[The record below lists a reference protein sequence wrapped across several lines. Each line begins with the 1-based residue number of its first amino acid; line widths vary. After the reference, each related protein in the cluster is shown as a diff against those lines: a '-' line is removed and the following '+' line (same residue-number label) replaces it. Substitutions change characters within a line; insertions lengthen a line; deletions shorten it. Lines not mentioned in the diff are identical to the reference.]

1 MKNKFIFLGMVAI
14 LIAAFFLVLP
24 INQDKGKCVEGDCF
38 NGTGTLLFKDGRQY
52 TGNFANG
59 SYNGQGV
66 LLLADGRRY
75 EGAWS
80 NNLPNGFGTQA
91 NPDGTI

>member
-1 MKNKFIFLGMVAI
+1 M
-14 LIAAFFLVLP
+14 
-24 INQDKGKCVEGDCF
+24 
-38 NGTGTLLFKDGRQY
+38 FKDGRQY

-75 EGAWS
+75 EGTWF

-91 NPDGTI
+91 NPDGTIYAGAWKDGKYDGQGPLMAVPTQAPGKRTCRMELAR